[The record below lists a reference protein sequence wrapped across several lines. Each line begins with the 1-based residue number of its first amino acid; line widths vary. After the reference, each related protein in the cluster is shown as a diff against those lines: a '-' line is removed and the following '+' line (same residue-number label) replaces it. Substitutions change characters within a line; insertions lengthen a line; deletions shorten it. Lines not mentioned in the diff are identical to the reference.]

1 MKVWHSL
8 ENLHARYAE
17 GIHQEVTTIMTFM
30 LLAAEMEAQA
40 RGYQKL
46 EPEAPRSDAPAE
58 PEYRFNRKQI
68 AESIASTLAAGLD
81 GPDAVRKEID
91 YGFRQYWRYKQ
102 KRRPGRSFKRAAK
115 TAHAK
120 HRRTPWNQDEK

>member
-1 MKVWHSL
+1 MTVWHSL

-17 GIHQEVTTIMTFM
+17 GIHQEVAAIMTFM
-30 LLAAEMEAQA
+30 LLTSEMEAQA
-40 RGYQKL
+40 RGYHKL
-46 EPEAPRSDAPAE
+46 EPKALRVEAPAE

-68 AESIASTLAAGLD
+68 AESITSILAAGLE
-81 GPDAVRKEID
+81 GTEAVRKEVE
-91 YGFRQYWRYKQ
+91 YCFKQYWRYKQ

-120 HRRTPWNQDEK
+120 YRRTQWDQEQ